1 MWGQV
6 FTFDITKI
14 KLNYVKCEDLTPRK
28 EGENTVKEEFEKL
41 IKEAEKARKRAY
53 TPYSK
58 FQVGAAVLCADGK
71 MFTGC
76 NIENASF
83 GLAICAERVA
93 ISKAISEGST
103 KFEAIAVI
111 GDTDKPCSPCGACR
125 QVISEFGEDITLIMA
140 NLKGEVKIKKI
151 KELLPEAFGKNDLL

>member
-1 MWGQV
+1 MCG
-6 FTFDITKI
+6 
-14 KLNYVKCEDLTPRK
+14 LNK
-28 EGENTVKEEFEKL
+28 EGENTVKEKFKKL

-58 FQVGAAVLCADGK
+58 FKVGAAVLCDDGK
-71 MFTGC
+71 IFTGC

-83 GLAICAERVA
+83 GLALCAERVA
-93 ISKAISEGST
+93 IFKAVSEGST

-125 QVISEFGEDITLIMA
+125 QVISEFDENIPLIMA
-140 NLKGEVKIKKI
+140 NLKGDVKIKKI
-151 KELLPEAFGKNDLL
+151 GDLLPEAFCKKDLL

>member
-1 MWGQV
+1 MSG
-6 FTFDITKI
+6 K
-14 KLNYVKCEDLTPRK
+14 K
-28 EGENTVKEEFEKL
+28 EGEDTVKEEYIKL
-41 IKEAEKARKRAY
+41 VKEAEKARKRAY

-58 FQVGAAVLCADGK
+58 FKVGAAVLSVDGK
-71 MFTGC
+71 IFTGC

-83 GLAICAERVA
+83 GLAVCAERVA
-93 ISKAISEGST
+93 IFKAISEGSA

-125 QVISEFGEDITLIMA
+125 QVISEFGEDIPLIMA
-140 NLKGEVKIKKI
+140 NLKGDLKIKKI

>member
-1 MWGQV
+1 M
-6 FTFDITKI
+6 
-14 KLNYVKCEDLTPRK
+14 R
-28 EGENTVKEEFEKL
+28 EEYKKL
-41 IKEAEKARKRAY
+41 ISEAEKARKRAY

-71 MFTGC
+71 IFTGC

-83 GLAICAERVA
+83 GLAVCAERVA
-93 ISKAISEGST
+93 IFKAISEGST
-103 KFEAIAVI
+103 KFEAIAVV

-125 QVISEFGEDITLIMA
+125 QVILEFGENNPLIMA
-140 NLKGEVKIKKI
+140 NLKGDVKIKKI

>member
-1 MWGQV
+1 
-6 FTFDITKI
+6 
-14 KLNYVKCEDLTPRK
+14 
-28 EGENTVKEEFEKL
+28 VKEEFEKL

-71 MFTGC
+71 IFTGC

-83 GLAICAERVA
+83 GLSVCAERVA
-93 ISKAISEGST
+93 IFKAISEGST
-103 KFEAIAVI
+103 KFESIAVI

-125 QVISEFGEDITLIMA
+125 QVISEFGEDIPLIMA

>member
-1 MWGQV
+1 M
-6 FTFDITKI
+6 
-14 KLNYVKCEDLTPRK
+14 
-28 EGENTVKEEFEKL
+28 KEEFEKL

-58 FQVGAAVLCADGK
+58 FQVGAAVLSADGK
-71 MFTGC
+71 IFTGC

-93 ISKAISEGST
+93 IFKAISEGSI

-111 GDTDKPCSPCGACR
+111 GDTDNPCSPCGACR
-125 QVISEFGEDITLIMA
+125 KVISEFGEDILLIMA
-140 NLKGEVKIKKI
+140 NLKGDVKIKKI
-151 KELLPEAFGKNDLL
+151 KELIPEAFGKNDLL

>member
-1 MWGQV
+1 
-6 FTFDITKI
+6 
-14 KLNYVKCEDLTPRK
+14 
-28 EGENTVKEEFEKL
+28 VKEEFKKL

-71 MFTGC
+71 IFTGC

-83 GLAICAERVA
+83 GLAVCAERVA
-93 ISKAISEGST
+93 IFKAISEGST

-111 GDTDKPCSPCGACR
+111 SDTDKPCSPCGACR
-125 QVISEFGEDITLIMA
+125 QVISEFGKDIPLIMA
-140 NLKGEVKIKKI
+140 NLKGDFKIKKI

>member
-1 MWGQV
+1 MWCQRKQRRG
-6 FTFDITKI
+6 
-14 KLNYVKCEDLTPRK
+14 LNK
-28 EGENTVKEEFEKL
+28 EGENTVKEEFKKL

-71 MFTGC
+71 IFSGC

-83 GLAICAERVA
+83 GLTVCAERVA
-93 ISKAISEGST
+93 IFKAISEGST

-125 QVISEFGEDITLIMA
+125 QVISEFSEDIPLIMA
-140 NLKGEVKIKKI
+140 NLKGDVKIKKI